1 MIKSA
6 IEELTGYQGVHVND
20 RDDIILDDKW
30 KISGSAAR
38 LLRKVIPFGSGP
50 IQKMGKFCYTG
61 PSTQYPPAVL
71 QNFHSQLEAFRY
83 LDHNAYAVLGRYR

>member
-6 IEELTGYQGVHVND
+6 IEELTGYKEVHVND

-38 LLRKVIPFGSGP
+38 LLRTVIP
-50 IQKMGKFCYTG
+50 
-61 PSTQYPPAVL
+61 
-71 QNFHSQLEAFRY
+71 RY
-83 LDHNAYAVLGRYR
+83 DSVGHPRLLI